1 MAAAWGQ
8 NELERNKLELLR
20 LIEANRQAALHRRV
34 EHEITAGA
42 AFEPTL
48 AGADEAPVPARLAE
62 MDATLLRLVQE
73 IKQVGLLDEVAMK
86 ALLCFDA
93 ISLIVDRTGP
103 DSAEIQVLMSDGT
116 KRDLWDLDPL
126 MWDEANSAA
135 MTCVPQGEKTFVRPR
150 TKSA

>member
-8 NELERNKLELLR
+8 NELERNKQELLR
-20 LIEANRQAALHRRV
+20 LIEANRQAAMQRRI

-42 AFEPTL
+42 AVEPTRP
-48 AGADEAPVPARLAE
+48 GPDEAPVPARLAE

-73 IKQVGLLDEVAMK
+73 IKQFGLLDEIAMK
-86 ALLCFDA
+86 ALLSFDA
-93 ISLIVDRTGP
+93 ISLIVDRTSDGTA
-103 DSAEIQVLMSDGT
+103 DIQVLLASGAR
-116 KRDLWDLDPL
+116 RDLWDLDPL

>member
-8 NELERNKLELLR
+8 NELERNKQELLR
-20 LIEANRQAALHRRV
+20 LIEANRQAALQRRI
-34 EHEITAGA
+34 EHELTAGA
-42 AFEPTL
+42 AFDTTPS
-48 AGADEAPVPARLAE
+48 GPDEAPVPLRLAE
-62 MDATLLRLVQE
+62 LDATLLRLVQE

-103 DSAEIQVLMSDGT
+103 DSAEIQVLLADGS

-150 TKSA
+150 MKSA